1 MNARWVLYNLS
12 YLSVEGGERMVHKT
26 KSDYISWIAIFS
38 VVILLIEIAFFNG
51 GLLFSAFM
59 SILFLYFGKK
69 NSHRFIGK
77 ISLLIGSINAIISVT
92 NMVTFKL
99 ILLALLVYLV
109 YIFLESKK
117 NPKVFSEPIL
127 KEQHPHPAETIVSI
141 PYLFRQISFGS
152 QKTSTVAYEWNDINI
167 QHGVG
172 DFIVDF
178 SNTVLPKGESIVSI
192 RNVIGSIQILVPYD
206 IEVCIHHSVLI
217 GKATILQNEEQRLL
231 NQTIH
236 YHTSLYDEGDYKIKI
251 VTSTAVGDIEVK
263 RI

>member
-1 MNARWVLYNLS
+1 M
-12 YLSVEGGERMVHKT
+12 EGGELVVHNT

-38 VVILLIEIAFFNG
+38 VVILLIEITFFNS

-69 NSHRFIGK
+69 RFHRFIGK
-77 ISLLIGSINAIISVT
+77 ISLFIGSIIAIVSVT

-99 ILLALLVYLV
+99 ILLALLIYLV
-109 YIFLESKK
+109 YIFLQSKK
-117 NPKVFSEPIL
+117 HPKVFTTPIL
-127 KEQHPHPAETIVSI
+127 QEQHSRPAEKIVSN
-141 PYLFRQISFGS
+141 PYLFRQILFGA
-152 QKTSTVAYEWNDINI
+152 QKTPASVYEWNDVNI

-172 DFIVDF
+172 DFVIDL
-178 SNTVLPKGESIVSI
+178 SNTVLPKGESVVSI
-192 RNVIGSIQILVPYD
+192 RNLIGSIQILVPYD
-206 IEVCIHHSVLI
+206 IEVCMNHSVLI

-236 YHTSLYDEGDYKIKI
+236 YHTASYDEGDYKIKI
-251 VTSTAVGDIEVK
+251 VTSTVVGNVEVK